1 MESGGKGDDGGGG
14 EIVHPSPLVC
24 TFSVVPALLQ
34 GRCVECGSLMPQRIS
49 SGDLNILC
57 RLLLTVPRLVSLF
70 HGCTMCG
77 SPFTRLRP
85 SSQAL
90 SVGKEGTWAGRE
102 FLAPRSPSRCLLASD
117 RGTTV
122 VGAGVAVH
130 SMFSCHLSDPT
141 TPVFPA
147 TQSSRIG
154 RPSFFVARP
163 HPPMEY
169 ILIAIT

>member
-1 MESGGKGDDGGGG
+1 MESGGKGDDGGER
-14 EIVHPSPLVC
+14 EIVPPSPLVC

-34 GRCVECGSLMPQRIS
+34 DRRVECGSLTPRRIS
-49 SGDLNILC
+49 SGDLSISC

-70 HGCTMCG
+70 HGRTMYS
-77 SPFTRLRP
+77 SPFTQLRP

-90 SVGKEGTWAGRE
+90 SIGKEGTWAGRE
-102 FLAPRSPSRCLLASD
+102 ILAPRSPSRCLQASD

-130 SMFSCHLSDPT
+130 RMFSCHLSAPAA
-141 TPVFPA
+141 PVFAA
-147 TQSSRIG
+147 TRSSRIR

-163 HPPMEY
+163 RPR
-169 ILIAIT
+169 